1 MPNLVGI
8 GNSQVPTN
16 AMLGG
21 LAYKDS
27 VGEINLEKIK
37 AKTSDIATDIFIYD
51 TSKDSDG
58 GAWRHKAV
66 TQSWYHEKPSQYRGA
81 KKEFPSVAVII
92 GVQNGNSSYLAIYDG
107 DEPNMPL
114 WMKFVYGTQHSLSN
128 QTLLYNDACSVC
140 AMNGVVAVS
149 GNTGWRDG
157 VIQIKFIEDTAVWR
171 NSSYIAYWTDTI
183 ENRNVVGGYSSGFHN
198 GSGQTLHGTPNVR
211 AIDMAV
217 LPAAQFTEGQ
227 FHDGWQTTDPISGLP
242 IPAILVGTSS
252 HACVIAPD
260 DKVYDITGFAPTYQV
275 GYSDRSAYIA
285 VETGGTSFMAI
296 GPREV
301 AGSGDVS
308 LQNWEY
314 GGEQYDSS
322 KGVARQLPKHCGN
335 MSKITKDDEINFGV
349 YSDMTYKATLWKMNI
364 GINLTD
370 KYTQTLSESVEL
382 NQKCAI
388 TTSFNSGWMHG
399 ECIAAQLA
407 STDTSNL
414 TDTNLV
420 TNGDFSNGST
430 GWSLHG
436 LTVDTS
442 GGNMTFTSSAGN
454 PRISQAITVEEGQTY
469 YFRETSSGSRARYI
483 SKTTVSSGS
492 LTNQNNSFFTVPA
505 GTTTVYVVLYVIGTG
520 NSATFDDIIVT
531 KADTDRTLNNKGT
544 NNDAKGLRTIGTL
557 NRNPVATGA
566 ELVGYSNFSTSNYLT
581 QPYNSTFD
589 MGTGSFTIM
598 FWAKTTGAGT
608 ICRRGTADA
617 TETFR
622 VYLDGSTYGIYF
634 DYGNSA
640 QYTQLQHTS
649 EKSILVNGRWNFVAC
664 QCSANNSNVQIFLN
678 GKNMDVSINANP
690 PSTFNND
697 SSAEFLV
704 GQSYNSLPFPGE
716 IALLRVTKHRT
727 SIRTLEK
734 IYDDER
740 RMFQPNAKCT
750 VYGTSNTATAIG
762 VDDKK
767 GIVHVGT
774 SSGRSDFRGLV
785 RINNTTDA
793 VARVID
799 AHNGLVADS

>member
-1 MPNLVGI
+1 MPNIIGI
-8 GNSQVPTN
+8 GNSQAPTN

-21 LAYKDS
+21 LAYQDS
-27 VGEINLEKIK
+27 IGEINLEKIK
-37 AKTSDIATDIFIYD
+37 AQTSDIATDIFIYD

-66 TQSWYHEKPSQYRGA
+66 TQSWYHERPSQYRGA

-92 GVQNGNSSYLAIYDG
+92 GVQDNNDSYLAIYDG

-128 QTLLYNDACSVC
+128 QTLLYNDVASVC
-140 AMNGVVAVS
+140 AMNGVVAVG

-198 GSGQTLHGTPNVR
+198 GSGQTLSGTPQVR
-211 AIDMAV
+211 ALDMAV

-242 IPAILVGTSS
+242 IPAILVGTNS

-285 VETGGTSFMAI
+285 IETGGTSFMAI

-436 LTVDTS
+436 LTVNTS
-442 GGNMTFTSSAGN
+442 GGNLVMTSTNGN
-454 PRISQAITVEEGQTY
+454 QRISQAITVEEGQTY
-469 YFRETSSGSRARYI
+469 YFRETSSGSRSRYI
-483 SKTTVSSGS
+483 STNTVSSGS
-492 LTNQNNSFFTVPA
+492 LTNSNNSFFTVPP

-531 KADTDRTLNNKGT
+531 KADTDRTLNNKRN
-544 NNDAKGLRTIGTL
+544 NNDAIGLRTIGTL

-566 ELVGYSNFSTSNYLT
+566 ELVGYSNFSTSNYLS

-589 MGTGSFTIM
+589 MATGSFTIM

-608 ICRRGTADA
+608 ICRRGVGDA

-622 VYLDGSTYGIYF
+622 IYLDGSSYGVYF
-634 DYGNSA
+634 DYGNQA
-640 QYTQLQHTS
+640 QYAQLQHSS

-678 GKNMDVSINANP
+678 GKNMDVNVNANP

-697 SSAEFLV
+697 SSAEFQV
-704 GQSYNSLPFPGE
+704 GVSYNNLPFPGE